1 MKRDRVAEVENSK
14 LVKNGEIALTVT
26 YDIKNCSISQLKHEA
41 DKIIKQILRSEQ
53 LVDKKLHKKLT
64 NR

>member
-26 YDIKNCSISQLKHEA
+26 YDIKNCSISQTRGRQNNKA
-41 DKIIKQILRSEQ
+41 NIAK
-53 LVDKKLHKKLT
+53 
-64 NR
+64 